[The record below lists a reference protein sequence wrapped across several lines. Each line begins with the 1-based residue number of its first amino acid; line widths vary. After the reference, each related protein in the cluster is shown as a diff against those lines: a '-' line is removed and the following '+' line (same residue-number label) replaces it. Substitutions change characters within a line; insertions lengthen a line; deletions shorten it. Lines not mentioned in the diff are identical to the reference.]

1 MSQANRNL
9 SSEILFDGRELKSED
24 EPSFGFSTQ
33 ATIKDVS
40 GVHNIDTRQLDN
52 RTQFVQNF
60 KYWNDQTEFMSV
72 NNYDNTYFDRIVEM
86 GTDAVP
92 YIIEELEK
100 GPTPLVHALDLI
112 FPGTV
117 EYDGFVTLKDAC
129 KTWLSILK

>member
-1 MSQANRNL
+1 MSQINCNQ
-9 SSEILFDGRELKSED
+9 SSEVLFDGRELKSES
-24 EPSFGFSTQ
+24 EPSFGFSSQ
-33 ATIKDVS
+33 ATIKDHS
-40 GVHNIDTRQLDN
+40 GIHHLDTHQLDN

-72 NNYDNTYFDRIVEM
+72 NNYDSTYFDRIVEM

-92 YIIEELEK
+92 FIIEELEK

-112 FPGTV
+112 FPNTV
-117 EYDGFVTLKDAC
+117 EYDGFVTIKDAC